1 MFCTNCGKNIN
12 NERVCPFCG
21 TTQELCNMQNQATP
35 FINQPISQQEF
46 MQNQLSISEDSVIPE
61 NLKFGVVEKD
71 KEFNV
76 MALIFGWFWLIYN
89 KMWQAVIV
97 SIILILISFMPIIGE
112 ATSYI
117 GIIWNIFWGARGN
130 YYKRLQ
136 NDEKIGFINAI
147 QKRLY

>member
-21 TTQELCNMQNQATP
+21 TTQELYNMQNQATP

>member
-12 NERVCPFCG
+12 NEKVCPFCG
-21 TTQELCNMQNQATP
+21 TTQELYNMQNQAAS
-35 FINQPISQQEF
+35 FVNQPISQQEF
-46 MQNQLSISEDSVIPE
+46 IQNQLSISEDSVIPE
-61 NLKFGVVEKD
+61 NLKFGAVEKD

-97 SIILILISFMPIIGE
+97 SIVLILISFIPIIGK

-117 GIIWNIFWGARGN
+117 GIIWNIFWGVRGN